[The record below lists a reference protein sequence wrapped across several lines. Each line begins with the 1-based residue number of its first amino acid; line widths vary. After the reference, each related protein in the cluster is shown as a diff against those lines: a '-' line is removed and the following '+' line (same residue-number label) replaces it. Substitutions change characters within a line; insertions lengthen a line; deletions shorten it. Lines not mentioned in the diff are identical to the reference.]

1 MKNETDILIKI
12 SELELSISN
21 FEKEYPT
28 GSPFFQEG
36 NDSII
41 IANEKIEILKW
52 VLEK

>member
-12 SELELSISN
+12 SELELWVSHL
-21 FEKEYPT
+21 EKEHP
-28 GSPFFQEG
+28 SEG

>member
-12 SELELSISN
+12 SELEMWVSHLK
-21 FEKEYPT
+21 KENPI
-28 GSPFFQEG
+28 EE